1 MFRKDGAATCNQLN
15 PTGCPFFTGRAAELF
30 AGSSCREF
38 LEFADAGRGLGYS
51 FQKRQRRGKGFTP
64 RLTEAVN
71 HAGRNGGGYYPPR
84 PPSSILPPYCT
95 KKHTVNRPPV
105 CRCLPVRS
113 SGGAAF
119 LKRGRTWTLV
129 TMHNGTPSKRVRSAT
144 ACAGISD
151 NLHKNRRETPAAKL
165 RKQGAGGRFRAA
177 SSVCMDDSAQT
188 AC

>member
-1 MFRKDGAATCNQLN
+1 MPFLYRQGSGTFR
-15 PTGCPFFTGRAAELF
+15 
-30 AGSSCREF
+30 REF
-38 LEFADAGRGLGYS
+38 LPGISGICRRRAGAGVFIPEKAAEGEGVHTATNRS
-51 FQKRQRRGKGFTP
+51 SEPCRPQR
-64 RLTEAVN
+64 
-71 HAGRNGGGYYPPR
+71 GGYYPPR

>member
-1 MFRKDGAATCNQLN
+1 MPFLYRQGSGTFR
-15 PTGCPFFTGRAAELF
+15 
-30 AGSSCREF
+30 REF
-38 LEFADAGRGLGYS
+38 LPGISGICRRRAGTGVF
-51 FQKRQRRGKGFTP
+51 FQKKPQRGKGFTP
-64 RLTEAVN
+64 PLTEAVN
-71 HAGRNGGGYYPPR
+71 HAGRNGGDTTRPVPR
-84 PPSSILPPYCT
+84 RQSCRRHCT
-95 KKHTVNRPPV
+95 KKHTANRPPV

-151 NLHKNRRETPAAKL
+151 NLHKNRQETPAAKL